1 MRAEAGLDPLLV
13 IVMRL
18 QGFDQP
24 ILNQASGLYKRQ
36 DRGADHLLTRNS
48 QQAIIFQKSAL
59 INLSGKLIAP
69 P

>member
-36 DRGADHLLTRNS
+36 EIEVPITCLQGIRS
-48 QQAIIFQKSAL
+48 K
-59 INLSGKLIAP
+59 P
-69 P
+69 